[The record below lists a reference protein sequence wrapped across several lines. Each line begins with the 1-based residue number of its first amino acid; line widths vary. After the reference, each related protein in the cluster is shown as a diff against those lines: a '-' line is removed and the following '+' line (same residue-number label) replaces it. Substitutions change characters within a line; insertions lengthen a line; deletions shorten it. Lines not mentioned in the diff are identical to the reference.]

1 LNLPDISGFNVHEKL
16 KKIRNLRDIPVVAV
30 SANAMENNIEKAQT
44 AGFDAYLVKPVDLDS
59 MLATIQR
66 LLTNQQTNTQLAG
79 K

>member
-1 LNLPDISGFNVHEKL
+1 LPDISGFNVHEKL